1 VLLPEKFRNADT
13 LYSSPARSGHSCG
26 ADYSVSFKQVHA
38 ANAPAAPGGD
48 GQAGAF
54 RGVRRAFVF
63 RVFLDQRRKLVSPS
77 AVFLFR
83 RGCRG
88 ELLWH
93 SGRVSSV
100 FCAEPHS
107 FGRGL
112 GRRHPRSGFRCVCVP
127 ADREKGREIPG
138 RVSKTVQFSVVAIS
152 LYVYNN
158 DIWRLPC
165 QL

>member
-1 VLLPEKFRNADT
+1 MSEYYYHFPACAG
-13 LYSSPARSGHSCG
+13 YSCRVSHT
-26 ADYSVSFKQVHA
+26 VSFQPVHA
-38 ANAPAAPGGD
+38 ANAAAARVGN

-54 RGVRRAFVF
+54 RGVRRAFFF
-63 RVFLDQRRKLVSPS
+63 RVFLDKRRKLVSPS

-88 ELLWH
+88 EPVWR
-93 SGRVSSV
+93 SGRGSSV
-100 FCAEPHS
+100 LCAQPHS
-107 FGRGL
+107 LGRGL
-112 GRRHPRSGFRCVCVP
+112 GRRHPRRGLRCVCVP